1 LVERV
6 SKLESDK
13 MDDRKRQK
21 PKLPIK
27 DLIKREEAK
36 RMSQPENERK

>member
-1 LVERV
+1 LVEIA

-13 MDDRKRQK
+13 LDDRKRQK

-36 RMSQPENERK
+36 RMNQPES